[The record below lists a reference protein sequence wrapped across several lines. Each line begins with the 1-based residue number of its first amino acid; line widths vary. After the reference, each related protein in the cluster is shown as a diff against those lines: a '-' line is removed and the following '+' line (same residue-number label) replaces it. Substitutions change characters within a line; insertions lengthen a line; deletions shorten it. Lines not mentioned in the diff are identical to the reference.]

1 MTDEQGIPLSVVV
14 ITAANTHDMK
24 AAICVRDNTVVKRL
38 SSKVNKERQNLC
50 PDKGYDF
57 QEIEVHGPIKDIY
70 HIFDIEENN
79 QLQRLMVVIIIV
91 ILLEEDWL

>member
-1 MTDEQGIPLSVVV
+1 LTDGQGIPLSVVV

-24 AAICVRDNTVVKRL
+24 ADICVLDNTVVKRP

-57 QEIEVHGPIKDIY
+57 QEIEVHEPIKDIY
-70 HIFDIEENN
+70 HIFDIEGK
-79 QLQRLMVVIIIV
+79 QLVIKINGGNKS
-91 ILLEEDWL
+91 LSSC

>member
-1 MTDEQGIPLSVVV
+1 MMISKWRNNCKTKNGKCKTKRHHVLTDGQGLPLSVVV

-24 AAICVRDNTVVKRL
+24 AAINTLDNTVVKRP

-57 QEIEVHGPIKDIY
+57 QEIEVHGPIKDIAA
-70 HIFDIEENN
+70 F
-79 QLQRLMVVIIIV
+79 LQI
-91 ILLEEDWL
+91 